1 MRKEQAE
8 QTAALNPPVSHTHSH
23 STHPSQWPVSSERSS
38 PRPSVWQCDV
48 EPAREMA
55 TNSRSSKADVAF
67 LRCRYVENRTRWE
80 NQKKKSLRSTDGTVK
95 RRSPEGKQEKEFQ
108 ERADITRCRLDHRI
122 RRKLLPNRPCKQY
135 VPAFPS
141 PTLAKTPPSEP
152 RAWGR
157 SRILIDLPQPAD
169 EYKNDPR
176 NPSKN
181 IVKKDH

>member
-80 NQKKKSLRSTDGTVK
+80 SSEEEELEIHRCNIRMRS
-95 RRSPEGKQEKEFQ
+95 SEGRQEKEFQ

-141 PTLAKTPPSEP
+141 PTLAKPLPSEP
-152 RAWGR
+152 RVWER
-157 SRILIDLPQPAD
+157 SRILIYLPQPAD

>member
-1 MRKEQAE
+1 MGESEKEE
-8 QTAALNPPVSHTHSH
+8 LEIH
-23 STHPSQWPVSSERSS
+23 
-38 PRPSVWQCDV
+38 
-48 EPAREMA
+48 
-55 TNSRSSKADVAF
+55 
-67 LRCRYVENRTRWE
+67 RCNIRM
-80 NQKKKSLRSTDGTVK
+80 
-95 RRSPEGKQEKEFQ
+95 RSPEGRQEKEFQ

-141 PTLAKTPPSEP
+141 PTLAKTPPSER